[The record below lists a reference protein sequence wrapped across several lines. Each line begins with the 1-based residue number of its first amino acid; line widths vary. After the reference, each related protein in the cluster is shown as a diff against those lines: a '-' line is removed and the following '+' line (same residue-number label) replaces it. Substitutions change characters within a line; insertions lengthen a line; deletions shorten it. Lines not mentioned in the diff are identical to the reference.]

1 MLYLVAT
8 PIGNLGD
15 ITFRAAEA
23 LRSADVIACEDTR
36 RSLALLN
43 HLEIKKPLL
52 SCHKFNERASGEK
65 ILALLREGK
74 TVAVI
79 TDAGMPVVSDP
90 GNLLVKML
98 IEAGEPYTVL
108 PGACACVTALAF
120 GGLDADRFCFLG
132 FLPEKNAEREAL
144 WRHTATSE
152 RRSCSIPRR
161 TTCGGTWKRC
171 FPVWESGGRSRCA
184 SSRSCTRSAW
194 NFVFPL
200 DIRRSRGENSSF

>member
-90 GNLLVKML
+90 GNLLVK
-98 IEAGEPYTVL
+98 
-108 PGACACVTALAF
+108 CSS
-120 GGLDADRFCFLG
+120 R
-132 FLPEKNAEREAL
+132 RENPI
-144 WRHTATSE
+144 
-152 RRSCSIPRR
+152 RSCPAHA
-161 TTCGGTWKRC
+161 
-171 FPVWESGGRSRCA
+171 PA
-184 SSRSCTRSAW
+184 
-194 NFVFPL
+194 
-200 DIRRSRGENSSF
+200 